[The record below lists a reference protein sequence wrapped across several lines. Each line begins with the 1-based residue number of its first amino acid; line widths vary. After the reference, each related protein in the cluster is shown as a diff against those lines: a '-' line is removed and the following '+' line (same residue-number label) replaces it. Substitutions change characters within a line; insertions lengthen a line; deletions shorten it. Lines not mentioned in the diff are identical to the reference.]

1 MNSTSI
7 SKEEQTISVS
17 TADLNPPENKR
28 IGAVPSITKDKEEQ
42 KKNTTV
48 APVVMKIETNEM
60 LSKISSEIPKTTENI
75 GDEQK
80 RKKSK
85 KVKKHKNKDTGHES
99 SSLHDSVLHEAGL
112 LENKSDATFEQD
124 VDIGKIS
131 KMTSDLAN

>member
-1 MNSTSI
+1 
-7 SKEEQTISVS
+7 
-17 TADLNPPENKR
+17 
-28 IGAVPSITKDKEEQ
+28 VPSITKDKEEQ

-60 LSKISSEIPKTTENI
+60 LSKMSSEIPKTTEKI